1 MGLLLGILPQS
12 VRGVIPIPGGS
23 GYSYYTPLNSWS
35 FDDTNGWTSDL
46 GNAPVSFTN
55 LISNFMGDWTDLV
68 IDSTNQ
74 AWLQY
79 NVVETNGMTNLTVDV
94 GTVSFW
100 YAPYWSSTNQGGSG
114 AGEYG
119 RLLEVG
125 GFTPDSSFGWW
136 SIYFDDVGAN
146 LYFSAQTNDLS
157 SNVCTYVSA
166 PISWTTN
173 YWHNIVLTYSTTNTV
188 LYLDGG
194 VAATGPAITNYP
206 GAAALANGFF
216 VGSDSNGVW
225 QADGMIDDLYTY
237 NVPLDAGTI
246 LDTFNS
252 FSIEYLLNPNNR
264 PEIKSAPSSSTTYTP
279 LADVITGQGNLV
291 TVSNVANCYDGI
303 TTNTVWI
310 TNVVA
315 QATGNGT
322 MTIQFTI
329 EGGYPGLPYDVF
341 ANSVL
346 SFGPNGVP
354 WAWEGQ
360 GYQCTRYSLAITNTS
375 DVFIIL
381 GTPQDTDQDG
391 LTDAYE
397 ELVSKSSP
405 TNYSTDGTGM
415 ADGWEVLYFGQIGV
429 SPNGDPDGDG
439 LTTYQEWLM
448 NSQGYNPVQ
457 WHSFTNNVV
466 GDGYQNYSGDGLPNL
481 MQASFGGNMLT
492 NNLTWKV
499 NVSGDGLSD
508 EYKTLAGLNTN
519 TASTV
524 TGLPTSYSQ
533 NPVP

>member
-1 MGLLLGILPQS
+1 
-12 VRGVIPIPGGS
+12 
-23 GYSYYTPLNSWS
+23 
-35 FDDTNGWTSDL
+35 
-46 GNAPVSFTN
+46 
-55 LISNFMGDWTDLV
+55 
-68 IDSTNQ
+68 
-74 AWLQY
+74 
-79 NVVETNGMTNLTVDV
+79 
-94 GTVSFW
+94 
-100 YAPYWSSTNQGGSG
+100 
-114 AGEYG
+114 
-119 RLLEVG
+119 
-125 GFTPDSSFGWW
+125 
-136 SIYFDDVGAN
+136 
-146 LYFSAQTNDLS
+146 
-157 SNVCTYVSA
+157 
-166 PISWTTN
+166 
-173 YWHNIVLTYSTTNTV
+173 
-188 LYLDGG
+188 
-194 VAATGPAITNYP
+194 
-206 GAAALANGFF
+206 
-216 VGSDSNGVW
+216 
-225 QADGMIDDLYTY
+225 
-237 NVPLDAGTI
+237 
-246 LDTFNS
+246 
-252 FSIEYLLNPNNR
+252 
-264 PEIKSAPSSSTTYTP
+264 
-279 LADVITGQGNLV
+279 
-291 TVSNVANCYDGI
+291 VANCYDGI

>member
-1 MGLLLGILPQS
+1 
-12 VRGVIPIPGGS
+12 
-23 GYSYYTPLNSWS
+23 
-35 FDDTNGWTSDL
+35 
-46 GNAPVSFTN
+46 
-55 LISNFMGDWTDLV
+55 
-68 IDSTNQ
+68 
-74 AWLQY
+74 
-79 NVVETNGMTNLTVDV
+79 
-94 GTVSFW
+94 
-100 YAPYWSSTNQGGSG
+100 
-114 AGEYG
+114 
-119 RLLEVG
+119 
-125 GFTPDSSFGWW
+125 
-136 SIYFDDVGAN
+136 
-146 LYFSAQTNDLS
+146 
-157 SNVCTYVSA
+157 
-166 PISWTTN
+166 
-173 YWHNIVLTYSTTNTV
+173 
-188 LYLDGG
+188 
-194 VAATGPAITNYP
+194 
-206 GAAALANGFF
+206 